1 MCVYIYTHT
10 HIFYIFILFYILYLI
25 SCIKNFTLNVYHI
38 YLGVGWE
45 FHILYFSLKSFL
57 FCIVHYSYQIIVQL
71 STSLIKTLFSLFVCF
86 REIVGTLAPQE
97 RPLWLDQG
105 RSSPENQG
113 SLVTLEIRALGDL
126 MARKGHMEIRWLSSV
141 YLQCREREKCFI

>member
-1 MCVYIYTHT
+1 MCVYIYIHS
-10 HIFYIFILFYILYLI
+10 HSYILYIYFMLYII
-25 SCIKNFTLNVYHI
+25 SYILYLNVYHI

-45 FHILYFSLKSFL
+45 FHILYFSLKKFL
-57 FCIVHYSYQIIVQL
+57 FCIVHYCYQIIVLL